1 MMITAL
7 LAVIILPTSCI
18 EEPESEVAGKGQN
31 RFRVPAGNFSLIAFN
46 AAIESRPIIEIFR
59 DVNSNASLNES
70 ASLTMTLS
78 PTALEDYNVE
88 HETEFEMLPTAN
100 YTLTGIEG
108 TNVNF
113 GAGEFSKVIG
123 LNLNPAGLDFSKQY
137 ALAYV
142 LSNPSNNY
150 GISATQGD
158 VIVTQI
164 TVKNAFDGNYT
175 VAIGQSGWTAFG
187 IYDGPPIDY
196 PGSIAFA
203 TSGATVVAMENN
215 YTGTTLFPGFSVTD
229 GVPGAT
235 QFGAITPVL
244 TFDAS
249 GKLIS
254 IANPGVDS
262 RNRQLVLDP
271 TASADENQFNLTDK
285 SFNFRLLFK
294 QTGRPDMKVH
304 MIGEYAGPR

>member
-1 MMITAL
+1 MIMAL

-18 EEPESEVAGKGQN
+18 EEPDSAVEGIGQN

-46 AAIESRPIIEIFR
+46 AVQETRPIIEIFR
-59 DVNSNASLNES
+59 DVTSNSELNEGS
-70 ASLTMTLS
+70 SFTMTLS
-78 PTALEDYNVE
+78 ASALEAYNDE
-88 HETEFEMLPTAN
+88 HDTDFELLPAAN
-100 YTLTGIEG
+100 YSLQGIEG
-108 TNVNF
+108 TTVNF
-113 GAGEFSKVIG
+113 APGEFSKVIR
-123 LNLNPAGLDFSKQY
+123 LSLNPAGLDFSKQY
-137 ALAYV
+137 ALAYT
-142 LSNPSNNY
+142 LSNPSNDY

-164 TVKNAFDGNYT
+164 TVKNDFDGNYK
-175 VAIGQSGWTAFG
+175 VSIGQSGWDAYG
-187 IYDGPPIDY
+187 IYTGDPVEY
-196 PGSIAFA
+196 PGTIAFA

-229 GVPGAT
+229 GEIGAT

-244 TFDAS
+244 TFDAT

-271 TASADENQFNLTDK
+271 AAAAGENVFNLEDK
-285 SFNFRLLFK
+285 SFVFRLLFK

-304 MIGEYAGPR
+304 MIGEYDGPR